1 MKPGTGRENEEG
13 FRKDGAQHL
22 GKSNIV
28 RMLGMDGRS
37 LSPVKS
43 SASSTSFLTKE
54 IAVGNELIF
63 NSKNGYKK
71 NIPYKELRVES
82 TSDTLFVNETLP
94 SGEYVISMFQDKNGN
109 GKLDKYLFGIPKEPI
124 GITNFFKKG
133 IPGPYKKLKVEIN
146 EDNTVIKIKM
156 IHFGGK

>member
-1 MKPGTGRENEEG
+1 MKKILVLLI
-13 FRKDGAQHL
+13 FL
-22 GKSNIV
+22 
-28 RMLGMDGRS
+28 LY
-37 LSPVKS
+37 
-43 SASSTSFLTKE
+43 STSIFADQLNVTIE
-54 IAVGNELIF
+54 ITEVLPNQGKIIMAIF

-71 NIPYKELRVES
+71 NIPYKELKVES

-109 GKLDKYLFGIPKEPI
+109 GKLDTYLFNIPKEPI
-124 GITNFFKKG
+124 GLTNYFKKG